1 MARPVKLTDDVLLT
15 RTLSV
20 FRETGYAGASLSKLS
35 EATGLKRASLY
46 HRFPGGKEE
55 LATETVAAL
64 KRWVDAQLISALQ
77 RPGPPQERLEA
88 AAHAFALLYDHGR
101 DASLI
106 NLFGSPSTTP
116 PKLIEATQSLLSSI
130 VAALSNLLEEAGVA
144 SDVAR
149 ARSMKA
155 MATLEGAVVL
165 ARTFRD
171 SAPFDSVMTQ
181 WLDDLM
187 PEGALLDARAKTPEP
202 APAAPKLAPA
212 PAPETNAAPAPKPP
226 KPTSEVRR
234 TVARHLAMMRRG

>member
-1 MARPVKLTDDVLLT
+1 MARPAKFSDDVLLT
-15 RTLSV
+15 RALSV
-20 FRETGYAGASLSKLS
+20 FRETGYDGASLSKLS

-46 HRFPGGKEE
+46 HRFPGGKEA
-55 LATETVAAL
+55 LAAETVAAL

-77 RPGPPQERLEA
+77 RPGPPQERLDA

-106 NLFGSPSTTP
+106 NLFGSPGTTP
-116 PKLIEATQSLLSSI
+116 PKLIEATQHLLSSI

-149 ARSMKA
+149 ARAMKA

-165 ARTFRD
+165 SRTFRD

-181 WLDDLM
+181 WMDDLL
-187 PEGALLDARAKTPEP
+187 PEGRELVSSPERQQPAMEASSPPANVENEQPEAVAKPQP
-202 APAAPKLAPA
+202 A
-212 PAPETNAAPAPKPP
+212 
-226 KPTSEVRR
+226 SEIRR
-234 TVARHLAMMRRG
+234 TVARHLAMMRHG